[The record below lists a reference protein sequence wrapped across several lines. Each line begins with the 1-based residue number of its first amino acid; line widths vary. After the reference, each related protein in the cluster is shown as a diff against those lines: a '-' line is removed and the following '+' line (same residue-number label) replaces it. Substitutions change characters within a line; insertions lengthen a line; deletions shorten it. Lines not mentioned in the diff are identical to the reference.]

1 MTEIGIIES
10 RTHDVKG
17 DTVTIDRVVY
27 KVPEFVEPFLA
38 RKKDGE
44 QVDYDYDLGMDGTTR
59 TLKKIM
65 PHREGNP
72 QTGKSEKIGKDPKLS
87 TREGVF
93 VLIEGNN
100 LITVHVAGREE
111 HYAIAPP
118 VLSGI
123 KDKLNL
129 PQKISFSFDAAKII
143 QSVTLWDHLEN
154 YVFVPASKLATK
166 DDPIN
171 HKQPVT
177 EKPVIDDE
185 EMKVLKEKEKE
196 IAKVRAD
203 PTLTDAEKKIISEQK
218 AAEAKAAITRDPAT
232 TEKMKKAGF
241 TTEVKES
248 EFKTASE
255 LMKKDKSD
263 QKAVLAELLKSGS
276 ITITIGGSTSREQYE
291 TRKAEVTATIKSSEE
306 YDAVF
311 GLLYAAL
318 DKCNDELLKW
328 KRGSF

>member
-1 MTEIGIIES
+1 MTDTGTIQS
-10 RTHDVKG
+10 RTHDIKG
-17 DTVTIDRVVY
+17 DTCTIDRVIY

-44 QVDYDYDLGMDGTTR
+44 LVDYDYDLGMDGTTR

-65 PHREGNP
+65 PHG
-72 QTGKSEKIGKDPKLS
+72 GKPAGKIGKDPKLN
-87 TREGVF
+87 TREGVL
-93 VLIEGNN
+93 VSLDGTNM
-100 LITVHVAGREE
+100 ITVHMAGLEKHFAIEPEILAIVRTANMPQNIGFSYDKAAFVKEIQLRE
-111 HYAIAPP
+111 HI
-118 VLSGI
+118 
-123 KDKLNL
+123 
-129 PQKISFSFDAAKII
+129 
-143 QSVTLWDHLEN
+143 EN

-171 HKQPVT
+171 HKPVT
-177 EKPVIDDE
+177 EKPVIDDA
-185 EMKVLKEKEKE
+185 EMKILKEKEQE

-241 TTEVKES
+241 TTEPV
-248 EFKTASE
+248 TAAEKMGIS
-255 LMKKDKSD
+255 KPD

-276 ITITIGGSTSREQYE
+276 VTITIGGSTSREQYE

-311 GLLYAAL
+311 GLLYSAL
-318 DKCNDELLKW
+318 DKYNDELLKW

>member
-1 MTEIGIIES
+1 MIETGIIDS

-17 DTVTIDRVVY
+17 DTVTIGSVVY

-59 TLKKIM
+59 TLKKIV
-65 PHREGNP
+65 PHRGNGSGP
-72 QTGKSEKIGKDPKLS
+72 AAGKGAAAKDPKLT
-87 TREGVF
+87 TREGVL
-93 VLIEGNN
+93 VSIDGTN
-100 LITVHVAGREE
+100 LVTLHVGGREA
-111 HYAIAPP
+111 HY
-118 VLSGI
+118 GI
-123 KDKLNL
+123 LPGLVSDIRDQVNL
-129 PQKISFSFDAAKII
+129 PQSIAFSFDAVKVI
-143 QSVTLWDHLEN
+143 QDLKPRGHLEN
-154 YVFVPASKLATK
+154 YTFVPASKLGTK

-171 HKQPVT
+171 KKKTTTIEP
-177 EKPVIDDE
+177 PIINDE
-185 EMKVLKEKEKE
+185 EMKVLKEKEQE

-203 PTLTDAEKKIISEQK
+203 PTLTNLEKEAISKQK

-241 TTEVKES
+241 TTEPV
-248 EFKTASE
+248 TAAE
-255 LMKKDKSD
+255 LMKKGNPD
-263 QKAVLAELLKSGS
+263 QTAVLAELLKSGS

-291 TRKAEVTATIKSSEE
+291 TRKAEVTATIKSGEE

-311 GLLYAAL
+311 GLLYSAL
-318 DKCNDELLKW
+318 DKTNDELLKW